1 MTKSDGS
8 NDPSTKFGP
17 FGFDAYEP
25 DQVAERVLKIG
36 VKKTLFPAY
45 KTFLLGLMG
54 GGFISFGAMY
64 ELFILSHPDI
74 GDGTSAVIS
83 PFFYAMGYIIAF
95 MSGAEIFTTNN
106 LSAMALASGKLTFG
120 EIAKKWSI
128 VLVANLFGAFS
139 IVVLFY
145 FSGVA
150 IIFDGALIDAA
161 KISTANK
168 IAYTPLQSVII
179 GIFGNMLICSGL
191 WMAMAGRSVIDRFFV
206 LILPL
211 AAVPAMNFQHNTGNM
226 FPFFLSLM
234 PGSMNPDLAAE
245 ITILAISSNLFFVS
259 VGNIIGGGILISVMY
274 YYIYIKH
281 STTP

>member
-1 MTKSDGS
+1 MTENDGS
-8 NDPSTKFGP
+8 NDPLKKFGP

-25 DQVAERVLKIG
+25 DQVAERVLEIG

-74 GDGTSAVIS
+74 GDGSSALIS
-83 PFFYAMGYIIAF
+83 PLFYAMGYIIAF
-95 MSGAEIFTTNN
+95 ISGAEIFTTNN
-106 LSAMALASGKLTFG
+106 LSAMALAAGNLSFAQ
-120 EIAKKWSI
+120 IAKKWAI
-128 VLVANLFGAFS
+128 VFAANLFGSLS

-145 FSGVA
+145 LSGVA

-161 KISTANK
+161 KISTSNK

-191 WMAMAGRSVIDRFFV
+191 WMAMAGRSVIDRYFV
-206 LILPL
+206 LILPI

-234 PGSMNPDLAAE
+234 PGSGNTDLAAE
-245 ITILAISSNLFFVS
+245 ITIWAISSNLFFVS
-259 VGNIIGGGILISVMY
+259 LGNMIGGGILISVMY

>member
-1 MTKSDGS
+1 MAKSDGS
-8 NDPSTKFGP
+8 KDPSAKFGP

-25 DQVAERVLKIG
+25 DQVAERVLEIG
-36 VKKTLFPAY
+36 VKKNLFPAY

-74 GDGTSAVIS
+74 GDGTSALIS
-83 PFFYAMGYIIAF
+83 PLFYAMGYIIAF
-95 MSGAEIFTTNN
+95 ISGAEIFTTNN
-106 LSAMALASGKLTFG
+106 LSAMALASGNLTFT

-150 IIFDGALIDAA
+150 TVFDGALIDAA

-168 IAYTPLQSVII
+168 ISYTPLQSVII

-191 WMAMAGRSVIDRFFV
+191 WMAMAGRSVIDRFIV
-206 LILPL
+206 LILPV

-226 FPFFLSLM
+226 FPFFLSLTT
-234 PGSMNPDLAAE
+234 GSGNPELATE
-245 ITILAISSNLFFVS
+245 ITFWAIASNLFFVS

-274 YYIYIKH
+274 YYIYIRH
-281 STTP
+281 SAKP